1 MEKYAYLSRTIKKGS
16 DMERFSMKEV
26 LKSKF
31 GEAEKSKKGAKATK
45 RASERSDKKD
55 EGKYVTKIVGGV
67 KYMTLK

>member
-1 MEKYAYLSRTIKKGS
+1 
-16 DMERFSMKEV
+16 MERFSMKEI
-26 LKSKF
+26 LKNKF

-45 RASERSDKKD
+45 RASDRSDKKD

>member
-1 MEKYAYLSRTIKKGS
+1 
-16 DMERFSMKEV
+16 MERFSMKEV

-31 GEAEKSKKGAKATK
+31 GEAEKSKKGVKATK

-55 EGKYVTKIVGGV
+55 EGKYATKIVGGV

>member
-1 MEKYAYLSRTIKKGS
+1 MAILAGRKNRS
-16 DMERFSMKEV
+16 DMERFSMKEI
-26 LKSKF
+26 LKNKF

-45 RASERSDKKD
+45 RASDKSDKKD